1 MRSSER
7 WIKYFE
13 FSTSTMSAWFI
24 ERDLG
29 TRLGAD
35 VTVTMFISDVFLFFY
50 SNQYQ
55 SIKLQ

>member
-35 VTVTMFISDVFLFFY
+35 VTVTMFISDVFLFFCFFIP
-50 SNQYQ
+50 
-55 SIKLQ
+55 IKLR